1 MESDFDKK
9 LYNDYLNGKQESFE
23 TLYLKYKNK
32 INYFIFNII
41 RDYDKAED
49 VTQDVFVYILKNKFR
64 TDKSFK
70 YYLYLVAKS
79 KAIDYLNKEKR
90 RKDISEKYLDNI
102 ESKNEKDA
110 LDNILKIEE
119 KNSILEG
126 ISMLDEKYR
135 YVMFLNK
142 IEEFSYEETADI
154 LNISLQDVKNSIHR
168 GKKQLKKIMI
178 KKGFEDMNKISK
190 IILILII
197 STIVLSGVTLAVNQ
211 IYKLFNTNHNITFEA
226 SYEST
231 LDENTINNLW
241 VGTLDLAWKDLME
254 KIGGKIELDEN
265 IKIANELNNST
276 FTKEMLD
283 SNDYQINVERTFTN
297 GYKIDATLDKKLNF
311 LEVFDNFSYD
321 YSWTFGDNKDEY
333 IKYFGINNASSENMN
348 KNIEILFYNRTG
360 GDLIDNDFAV
370 KLNTKE
376 GDEIILY
383 RTD

>member
-110 LDNILKIEE
+110 LDTILKIEE

-197 STIVLSGVTLAVNQ
+197 STIVLSGVTLALNQ
-211 IYKLFNTNHNITFEA
+211 IYKLFNTNHNITF
-226 SYEST
+226 
-231 LDENTINNLW
+231 
-241 VGTLDLAWKDLME
+241 
-254 KIGGKIELDEN
+254 
-265 IKIANELNNST
+265 
-276 FTKEMLD
+276 
-283 SNDYQINVERTFTN
+283 
-297 GYKIDATLDKKLNF
+297 
-311 LEVFDNFSYD
+311 
-321 YSWTFGDNKDEY
+321 
-333 IKYFGINNASSENMN
+333 
-348 KNIEILFYNRTG
+348 
-360 GDLIDNDFAV
+360 
-370 KLNTKE
+370 
-376 GDEIILY
+376 
-383 RTD
+383 